1 MIELSTLPQ
10 NVQLQVLHNGAI
22 QFTDKG
28 KVVATFA
35 RQSSVGDDG
44 DDSLME
50 VCGMLKGR
58 IGDGL
63 EWERNIRAEWD

>member
-1 MIELSTLPQ
+1 MVIELSTLPQ
-10 NVQLQVLHNGAI
+10 NVQSQVLHNGAI
-22 QFTDKG
+22 QFADNG
-28 KVVATFA
+28 KIVATFA
-35 RQSSVGDDG
+35 RQLPINND